1 MNPGQQQTLLG
12 FRRGS
17 GERRRHSCFKKG
29 YRKASLISLVL
40 TAGFEFWTPLL
51 IPKGLVACVLY
62 IYNIILHFVK

>member
-17 GERRRHSCFKKG
+17 GERRRHSWFKKG

-40 TAGFEFWTPLL
+40 MAGFEFWTPLL
-51 IPKGLVACVLY
+51 ILKG
-62 IYNIILHFVK
+62 